1 MVGAVSDGGAGRL
14 AVMADGRS
22 LSSAPGMNDPIKIID
37 RYIGRNT
44 LQGFFLVLSVLVVL
58 LSFME
63 LLVQVKDIGKGGF
76 QMPDAFSFVVLT
88 IPKRMVDLMPVAALL
103 GSIVALGLLA
113 DHQEL
118 TAMQAAGIS
127 VQRIA
132 FSVLGTSIVLMLTA
146 VLMAEFVAPPLD
158 QAARIQ
164 RSRAIYGKA
173 VMMSKEGFWVRHG
186 NAFVHVGRTL
196 SGERAA
202 DIEVYELDETGRL
215 RQFIAAAEAIIG
227 DRQDWLLKGI
237 QAKTF
242 SGDSVEVRPMDEYRL
257 NSFLTPAQV
266 ALLQLPPDSL
276 SLSDLWSY
284 IRSLDARAQNS
295 KAYALAFWQKVCL
308 PVTTGVMVLLSLTFI
323 FGSTRTRNASQRIF
337 MGMLTGVVFHLANQI
352 FGHMGLILNIPP
364 ILTTL
369 LPVGFILIIAL
380 RLLRRAF

>member
-1 MVGAVSDGGAGRL
+1 
-14 AVMADGRS
+14 
-22 LSSAPGMNDPIKIID
+22 MNDSIKIID
-37 RYIGRNT
+37 RYLGRNT

-63 LLVQVKDIGKGGF
+63 LLIQVKDVGKGAF
-76 QMPDAFSFVVLT
+76 QMADAFGFVVLT
-88 IPKRMVDLMPVAALL
+88 IPKRIVDLMPVAALL

-127 VQRIA
+127 VQRMA
-132 FSVLGTSIVLMLTA
+132 FSVLGTSVVLMLA
-146 VLMAEFVAPPLD
+146 AIFMAEFVAPPLD
-158 QAARIQ
+158 QMARIQ

-186 NAFVHVGRTL
+186 SAFVHVGRTL
-196 SGERAA
+196 SGETAA
-202 DIEVYELDETGRL
+202 DIEVYEMDESGRL
-215 RQFIAAAEAIIG
+215 RQFIWAAEAIIG
-227 DRQDWLLKGI
+227 GQQDWLLKGI

-242 SGDSVEVRPMDEYRL
+242 NGDSVEVRLLDEYRL
-257 NSFLTPAQV
+257 SSFLTPGQV

-284 IRSLDARAQNS
+284 IRSLDERAQNS
-295 KAYALAFWQKVCL
+295 KAYTLAFWQKVCL
-308 PVTTGVMVLLSLTFI
+308 PITTGVMVLLSLTFI

-337 MGMLTGVVFHLANQI
+337 MGMLTGVVFHLANQV
-352 FGHMGLILNIPP
+352 FGHLGLILNIPSMV
-364 ILTTL
+364 TTL
-369 LPVGFILIIAL
+369 LPVSIILIIAL

>member
-1 MVGAVSDGGAGRL
+1 
-14 AVMADGRS
+14 
-22 LSSAPGMNDPIKIID
+22 MNDQIKIID

-44 LQGFFLVLSVLVVL
+44 LQGFLLVLSLLVVL

-63 LLVQVKDIGKGGF
+63 LLIQIKDVGKGSF

-88 IPKRMVDLMPVAALL
+88 IPKRIVDLMPVAALL

-132 FSVLGTSIVLMLTA
+132 FSVLGTSVVIMLA
-146 VLMAEFVAPPLD
+146 AIIMAEFIAPPLD
-158 QAARIQ
+158 QMARIQ

-173 VMMSKEGFWVRHG
+173 MMMSKEGFWVRHG
-186 NAFVHVGRTL
+186 SAFVHVERSL
-196 SGERAA
+196 SNEQAA
-202 DIEVYELDETGRL
+202 DIEVYELDESGRL
-215 RQFIAAAEAIIG
+215 RQFISAAEAIIHG
-227 DRQDWLLKGI
+227 GQNWQLRGI

-242 SGDSVEVRPMDEYRL
+242 SGDSVSAQAMDEYRL
-257 NSFLTPAQV
+257 TSFLTPGQM
-266 ALLQLPPDSL
+266 ALFQLPPDSL

-284 IRSLDARAQNS
+284 IRNLEERAQNS
-295 KAYALAFWQKVCL
+295 KAYALAFWQKICL

-337 MGMLTGVVFHLANQI
+337 AGMLTGVVFHLANQI
-352 FGHMGLILNIPP
+352 LGHLGLILNIPP

-369 LPVGFILIIAL
+369 VPVGFILALAL

>member
-1 MVGAVSDGGAGRL
+1 MAAV
-14 AVMADGRS
+14 ADGRS
-22 LSSAPGMNDPIKIID
+22 FFSASDMNDSIKIID
-37 RYIGRNT
+37 RYLGRNT

-63 LLVQVKDIGKGGF
+63 LLIQVKDIGKGGF
-76 QMPDAFSFVVLT
+76 QMPDAFGFVVLT
-88 IPKRMVDLMPVAALL
+88 IPKRIVDLMPVAALL

-127 VQRIA
+127 VQRMA
-132 FSVLGTSIVLMLTA
+132 FSVLGTSVVLMLA
-146 VLMAEFVAPPLD
+146 AIFMAEFVAPPLD
-158 QAARIQ
+158 QMARIQ

-186 NAFVHVGRTL
+186 SAFVHVGRTL
-196 SGERAA
+196 SGEKAA
-202 DIEVYELDETGRL
+202 DIEVYELDESGRL
-215 RQFIAAAEAIIG
+215 RQFIWAEEAIIDG
-227 DRQDWLLKGI
+227 QQDWLLKGI
-237 QAKTF
+237 HAKTF
-242 SGDSVEVRPMDEYRL
+242 TGDSVEVRLLDEYRL
-257 NSFLTPAQV
+257 SSFLTPGQV

-284 IRSLDARAQNS
+284 IRSLDERAQNS
-295 KAYALAFWQKVCL
+295 KAYTLAFWQKVCL
-308 PVTTGVMVLLSLTFI
+308 PITTGVMVLLSLTFI

-352 FGHMGLILNIPP
+352 FGHLGLILNIPP
-364 ILTTL
+364 MVTTL
-369 LPVGFILIIAL
+369 VPVGIILIIAL

>member
-1 MVGAVSDGGAGRL
+1 
-14 AVMADGRS
+14 
-22 LSSAPGMNDPIKIID
+22 MNESIKIID
-37 RYIGRNT
+37 RYLGRNT

-63 LLVQVKDIGKGGF
+63 LLIQVKDIGKGSF
-76 QMPDAFSFVVLT
+76 QMADAFSFVALT

-132 FSVLGTSIVLMLTA
+132 FSVLGTSVVLMLTA
-146 VLMAEFVAPPLD
+146 ILMAEFVAPPLD
-158 QAARIQ
+158 QMARIQ
-164 RSRAIYGKA
+164 RSRAIYGKS
-173 VMMSKEGFWVRHG
+173 VTMSKEGFWVRHG
-186 NAFVHVGRTL
+186 NAFVHVGRAL
-196 SGERAA
+196 SAEKAA
-202 DIEVYELDETGRL
+202 DIEVYELDESGRL
-215 RQFIAAAEAIIG
+215 RQFVAAAEAVI
-227 DRQDWLLKGI
+227 DRRHDWLLKGI
-237 QAKTF
+237 HAKTF
-242 SGDSVEVRPMDEYRL
+242 SGDSVETRSMDEYRL
-257 NSFLTPAQV
+257 NAFLTPGQV

-276 SLSDLWSY
+276 SLSDLLSY
-284 IRSLDARAQNS
+284 IRSLEERAQNS

-308 PVTTGVMVLLSLTFI
+308 PVTTGIMVLLSLTFI

-337 MGMLTGVVFHLANQI
+337 LGMLTGVVFHLANQI
-352 FGHMGLILNIPP
+352 FGHLGLILNIPP

-369 LPVGFILIIAL
+369 LPVGLVLIIAL